1 MDCQRDPYNVV
12 TATPPVPPEEPDPQ
26 KIARETQQALFAQE
40 RRAGSQVSSV
50 PDPVRGVE
58 KHAVCLL
65 DSNGTHVVR
74 GTSCPH
80 NLPGPDDDAIAGTVR
95 F

>member
-12 TATPPVPPEEPDPQ
+12 TAVPPVPPEEPDPQ
-26 KIARETQQALFAQE
+26 AVARETQQALFAQE
-40 RRAGSQVSSV
+40 RRENTQVSSP

-58 KHAVCLL
+58 KRAVCLL
-65 DSNGTHVVR
+65 DSNGSHIMPGVN
-74 GTSCPH
+74 CPH
-80 NLPGPDDDAIAGTVR
+80 NLPGPDDDTIAGIVR